1 MFLFI
6 RGRKTRH
13 YQRQSLYSEIL
24 SERGGFFIL
33 GRDRQKVAVGAGG
46 SAAMGRILLY
56 NYQFSANDG

>member
-24 SERGGFFIL
+24 SVRGRFFIL
-33 GRDRQKVAVGAGG
+33 GRGRQEVGTPAEGG
-46 SAAMGRILLY
+46 GVCSHGT
-56 NYQFSANDG
+56 NTVV

>member
-33 GRDRQKVAVGAGG
+33 GRGRQEVGAPAEGEVCSHG
-46 SAAMGRILLY
+46 T
-56 NYQFSANDG
+56 NTVV